1 MKMKISA
8 VLVLL
13 LTLGLSTSANA
24 FVCYV
29 NGTQPVPV
37 GNNTSSNV
45 YVNLDPSVQVGGN
58 LVVNLGENI
67 TCQNLDPA
75 HFLDPVA
82 ITSGQY
88 TGPLNSL
95 TGSISFYGKSYNFP
109 INSATDI
116 FESWPTGTVP
126 WNATLYLKVI
136 GANAAGI
143 AVNAGQMLAVLT
155 MTKYNTAPTPNELF
169 TWDIY
174 ANNTVVVP
182 TGGCDVSS
190 HDVIVTL
197 PDYPGTAAV
206 PLSVHCAQNQN
217 LFYYLTGPT
226 TDSANTIFSNTASIS
241 PAVGIGVQLSN
252 PNGVIATNNSISM
265 GSVGVSPVE
274 LGMTA
279 SYARTSGQVVAGNV
293 QSVIGVTFVYQ

>member
-24 FVCYV
+24 FLCYA
-29 NGTQPVPV
+29 NGVISVPD
-37 GNNTSSNV
+37 SSNV
-45 YVNLDPSVQVGGN
+45 SNIYVNLDPSVQVGGN

-67 TCQNLDPA
+67 SCMNLDPTR
-75 HFLDPVA
+75 FLDPVA

-88 TGPLNSL
+88 TGPLNNL
-95 TGSISFYGKSYNFP
+95 TGSISYYGTPYNFP
-109 INSATDI
+109 INSATKTVNHT
-116 FESWPTGTVP
+116 WGTPEP
-126 WNATLYLKVI
+126 WNTMLYLKVI

-143 AVNAGQMLAVLT
+143 AVNAGQMLAVIR
-155 MTKYNTAPTPNELF
+155 MTKFNTPPIADEIY
-169 TWDIY
+169 TWNIY

-190 HDVIVTL
+190 HDVVVTL

-206 PLSVHCAQNQN
+206 PLNVHCAQNQN

-241 PAVGIGVQLSN
+241 PAAGIGVQLSN
-252 PNGVIATNNSISM
+252 RNGVIATNNSISM

-293 QSVIGVTFVYQ
+293 QSIIGVTFVYQ